1 MVDAN
6 DKALLVAIASAMI
19 LVWQWGGTEQLRKE
33 NDRLQSQLQQTQLQ
47 LQSFREGVL
56 SR

>member
-1 MVDAN
+1 MADN

-19 LVWQWGGTEQLRKE
+19 LVWQWGGAEQLRRE

>member
-1 MVDAN
+1 MVGIFA
-6 DKALLVAIASAMI
+6 ALI
-19 LVWQWGGTEQLRKE
+19 LVWQWGGNEQLRKE
-33 NDRLQSQLQQTQLQ
+33 NDRLQAQLQQTQLQ

>member
-6 DKALLVAIASAMI
+6 DKALLVAIAAAMI
-19 LVWQWGGTEQLRKE
+19 LIWQWGGNEALKRE
-33 NDRLQSQLQQTQLQ
+33 NERLQSQLQQTQLQ

>member
-1 MVDAN
+1 MADN
-6 DKALLVAIASAMI
+6 DKALMVAIASAMI
-19 LVWQWGGTEQLRKE
+19 LVWQWGGNEQLRRE